1 MKNKNNKILK
11 MAKKKK
17 SMCWRVLSLKGIKSI
32 RNSILNKYKDILAL
46 TVSGKK
52 SADMTKTTK
61 KTEEQ
66 KTTENGKK
74 INKNQYVDER
84 FPWEEYKISTV
95 LY

>member
-1 MKNKNNKILK
+1 M
-11 MAKKKK
+11 
-17 SMCWRVLSLKGIKSI
+17 LSLKGIKSI

-74 INKNQYVDER
+74 INKN
-84 FPWEEYKISTV
+84 
-95 LY
+95 